1 MKLETITTKVLS
13 TQHQLLSV
21 EFTDEWLAHL
31 REQSETKRGEDR
43 SDLLAGECSYQPEWL
58 DQKEWIEHLCKEY
71 LKTFRPNLKDYQ
83 LDIFASWLVFQ
94 KGDNFNPIHN
104 HSGDISGVIYLDC
117 PEDVVNENW
126 EQGQSKQGGLDILL
140 NNGDLFHVRPKPG
153 TGVLFNSL
161 TNHCAYPYK
170 SKIDTI
176 RLSASF
182 NAKVI

>member
-21 EFTDEWLAHL
+21 EFNNEWLAHL
-31 REQSETKRGEDR
+31 QEQAETKQGEDR
-43 SDLLAGECSYQPEWL
+43 SDLLAGECFYQPEWL
-58 DQKEWIEHLCKEY
+58 DQKEWIGYLCKEY
-71 LKTFRPNLKDYQ
+71 LKTFRPNLKDSE

-126 EQGQSKQGGLDILL
+126 EHGQSKQAGLDIIL
-140 NNGDLFHVRPKPG
+140 NNGDLFHIRPKPG

-170 SKIDTI
+170 SKTNAT

>member
-1 MKLETITTKVLS
+1 M
-13 TQHQLLSV
+13 
-21 EFTDEWLAHL
+21 
-31 REQSETKRGEDR
+31 
-43 SDLLAGECSYQPEWL
+43 
-58 DQKEWIEHLCKEY
+58 
-71 LKTFRPNLKDYQ
+71 KDYQ
-83 LDIFASWLVFQ
+83 LDLFASWLVFQ

-126 EQGQSKQGGLDILL
+126 EHGQSKQGGLDILL

>member
-21 EFTDEWLAHL
+21 EFNNEWLAHL
-31 REQSETKRGEDR
+31 QEQAETKQGKDR
-43 SDLLAGECSYQPEWL
+43 SDLLAGECFYQPEWL
-58 DQKEWIEHLCKEY
+58 DQKEWIGYLCKEY
-71 LKTFRPNLKDYQ
+71 LKTFRPNLKDSE

-126 EQGQSKQGGLDILL
+126 EHGQSKQAGLDIIL
-140 NNGDLFHVRPKPG
+140 NNGDLFHIRPKPG

-170 SKIDTI
+170 SKTDAT

>member
-1 MKLETITTKVLS
+1 MNLESISTKVLS
-13 TQHQLLSV
+13 AQHQLLSV
-21 EFTDEWLAHL
+21 QFTADGLAHL
-31 REQSETKRGEDR
+31 REQAKTKKGEDR
-43 SDLLAGECSYQPEWL
+43 SDRLAGECSYQPEWL
-58 DQKEWIEHLCKEY
+58 DQEQWIEHLCKEY
-71 LKTFRPNLKDYQ
+71 LKTFKPELQNNK

-117 PEDVVNENW
+117 PEDVINENW
-126 EQGQSKQGGLDILL
+126 QQGHSKQAGLDILL
-140 NNGDLFHVRPKPG
+140 NNGELFHIRPKPG
-153 TGVLFNSL
+153 TGVLFHSL

-170 SKIDTI
+170 TETDAI